1 MKKMISPADLQAKTV
16 AQDVT
21 GKYDWEKQTYQFN
34 ECKFGTTNR
43 TSMGTSSG
51 ICNLSDDTN
60 WDSYTD

>member
-21 GKYDWEKQTYQFN
+21 GKYDWNKQTYMFN
-34 ECKFGTTNR
+34 ECKFGTNSS
-43 TSMGTSSG
+43 TSMGTRSG
-51 ICNLSDDTN
+51 IHSMGDDTN